1 MSSELLTGC
10 RNIPRPNPVVALL
23 LPLLDRRRRPSPTPK
38 KLFKAPR
45 DRSGFK
51 ADGEGPVEGVWGAG
65 ADGEDAALA
74 VAVAF
79 ASVVFFF
86 DKGDDDD
93 DADLADGTDRVR
105 LGGAAPA
112 VGVVDDERAA
122 ARFNSDEDA
131 DGAVAGDA
139 GDRLFGDDSGG
150 GAVFGDDV
158 VDFKPAGRMGGAS
171 SGWFKTASSP
181 SKDLPP
187 DHGSC
192 APSSCGVCASPS
204 SAVLPCPTLA
214 VVMVPF

>member
-1 MSSELLTGC
+1 M
-10 RNIPRPNPVVALL
+10 
-23 LPLLDRRRRPSPTPK
+23 
-38 KLFKAPR
+38 LF
-45 DRSGFK
+45 RS
-51 ADGEGPVEGVWGAG
+51 
-65 ADGEDAALA
+65 
-74 VAVAF
+74 
-79 ASVVFFF
+79 
-86 DKGDDDD
+86 
-93 DADLADGTDRVR
+93 
-105 LGGAAPA
+105 
-112 VGVVDDERAA
+112 DERAA

-192 APSSCGVCASPS
+192 APSSCGTSCASPS
-204 SAVLPCPTLA
+204 SAVLPCPAL
-214 VVMVPF
+214 VVVVVPIWTPLPRSNGCGSAFEA